1 MDALHGMPAID
12 AINWYRLA
20 AYGLGLAATLV
31 LAAWLTPRAWWR
43 RPNLRA
49 LLVLAG
55 GTWGLGTLA
64 AMMLPAQVATTT
76 VASVAPQVAVAS
88 LAAPLIAAHAPL
100 QTYRAHRDINL
111 RSGPGT
117 GSRRIAIIAAGTSVE
132 ASGRRDGDWWQLSTT
147 VDGRRQLGWAS
158 SLWLR
163 RNEESTPSKANLES
177 TYKNR

>member
-12 AINWYRLA
+12 SINWYQLA

-55 GTWGLGTLA
+55 GTWGLGSLA
-64 AMMLPAQVATTT
+64 AMMLPAQAATTT
-76 VASVAPQVAVAS
+76 VATVAPLAHLATLAS
-88 LAAPLIAAHAPL
+88 LAPPLVAVQAPL
-100 QTYRAHRDINL
+100 QTYRAHRAINL

-132 ASGRRDGDWWQLSTT
+132 ASGRRDGDWWQLSAT

-163 RNEESTPSKANLES
+163 RVDESKP
-177 TYKNR
+177 

>member
-1 MDALHGMPAID
+1 MDALHVLPGID
-12 AINWYRLA
+12 WFRLA
-20 AYGLGLAATLV
+20 AFGLGLAATLV

-55 GTWGLGTLA
+55 GTWGLGSLA
-64 AMMLPAQVATTT
+64 AMMLPAQAATT
-76 VASVAPQVAVAS
+76 AMAFVAPQVAVAS
-88 LAAPLIAAHAPL
+88 LAAPLVPAQAPV

-132 ASGRRDGDWWQLSTT
+132 ASGRRDGDWWQLSAT

-163 RNEESTPSKANLES
+163 RNDENTP
-177 TYKNR
+177 